1 MLVGR
6 EKLIE
11 LFPDFI
17 DDVAE
22 NGIDLRVGKIEQI
35 VNLSNSIGCI
45 DDEKLLPKY
54 EEVLPFNDKYYVLEP
69 HKFYFV
75 TCDRKI
81 KIPNGYTQIYLIRS
95 TFGRCGLQLIS
106 SVGDNGFYGS
116 LKMGLVNN
124 NEKPIFVGK
133 NERIIQA
140 LTFENDGTASLYD
153 GVYQYDNV
161 YIQEMNKYGNEC
173 DVGV

>member
-1 MLVGR
+1 MLVGKQNL
-6 EKLIE
+6 EKLFPNFIE
-11 LFPDFI
+11 DI
-17 DDVAE
+17 AE
-22 NGIDLRVGKIEQI
+22 NGIDLRVGKIEQPFKT
-35 VNLSNSIGCI
+35 NSIGCVA
-45 DDEKLLPKY
+45 DKKLLPEY
-54 EEVLPFNDKYYVLEP
+54 EEVLPFNDKYNNEYYVLEP

-75 TCDRKI
+75 TCDREI

-116 LKMGLVNN
+116 LKMGLINN
-124 NEKPIFVGK
+124 NEQPIFVGK

-153 GVYQYDNV
+153 GVYQNDLAYQKGEV
-161 YIQEMNKYGNEC
+161 EC
-173 DVGV
+173 ML